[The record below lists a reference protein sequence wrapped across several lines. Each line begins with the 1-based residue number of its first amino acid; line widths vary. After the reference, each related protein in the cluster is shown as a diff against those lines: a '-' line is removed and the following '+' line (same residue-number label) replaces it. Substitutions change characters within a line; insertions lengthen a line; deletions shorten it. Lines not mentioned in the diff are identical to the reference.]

1 MWHMIMGGTYDK
13 SKVALVATI
22 AWAIWGSRN
31 EVHNGGKKKSG
42 CELVQWTS
50 RYLKEYYAAIERPA
64 TVPEVQVTRWSPP
77 PLDRY
82 KINVDGAVFK
92 AQKAAG
98 VGVLIRD
105 CRGQVIAA
113 LSKKINAPLG
123 PLESEA
129 KAVEARVQFAREIG
143 IHDFI
148 IEGDSLTVFNKPF
161 VVTPHLPL

>member
-1 MWHMIMGGTYDK
+1 M
-13 SKVALVATI
+13 
-22 AWAIWGSRN
+22 
-31 EVHNGGKKKSG
+31 
-42 CELVQWTS
+42 
-50 RYLKEYYAAIERPA
+50 
-64 TVPEVQVTRWSPP
+64 
-77 PLDRY
+77 
-82 KINVDGAVFK
+82 DGAVFK

-98 VGVLIRD
+98 VGVLIWD
-105 CRGQVIAA
+105 CRGPVIVA

-161 VVTPHLPL
+161 VVTPHLPLQW